1 MDVHSMAADLDRR
14 FGGQNVSPFGG
25 FGPAHPAP
33 ASRAKRALVRFLAEG
48 LSDEPDMTGVFDL
61 SRNPSPCRGVGV
73 GTEAAYRDMDKR
85 SGEALRWEVSAPD
98 EVLAR
103 FERFLVRHSV
113 PPLQE
118 KDIERRDGRLFISTQ
133 RLSLFD
139 LRSYA
144 RQREC
149 DLVARLEGV
158 T

>member
-14 FGGQNVSPFGG
+14 FGEQNVSPFGG

-73 GTEAAYRDMDKR
+73 DTEAAYRDMDKR

>member
-14 FGGQNVSPFGG
+14 FGGQNVF
-25 FGPAHPAP
+25 
-33 ASRAKRALVRFLAEG
+33 RFLAEG